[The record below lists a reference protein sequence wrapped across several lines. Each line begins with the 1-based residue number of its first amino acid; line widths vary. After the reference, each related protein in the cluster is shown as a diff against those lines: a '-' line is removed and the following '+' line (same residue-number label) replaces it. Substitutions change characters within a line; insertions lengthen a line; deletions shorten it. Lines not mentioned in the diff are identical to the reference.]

1 MHETKRKKT
10 MKKLMTAVAVA
21 LSAIALNAA
30 SVDWSF
36 SEMAMTA
43 NEPYSLNG
51 YTAYLFTADT
61 WEGAKISAALFNSA
75 VASSGL
81 TFTDLGNGM
90 VSKWETGT
98 QTWTDNA
105 AASGDYFIVI
115 SDGKKYVA
123 SDALAATAYASA
135 QEAHDAATWTI
146 LTNQTPLAQSDFKA
160 VPEPTSGLLLLL
172 GMAGLA
178 LKRKR
183 A

>member
-36 SEMAMTA
+36 SEMAMTSSS
-43 NEPYSLNG
+43 PYSLDG
-51 YTAYLFTADT
+51 YTAYLFTANT

-90 VSKWETGT
+90 VSKWETGLK
-98 QTWTDNA
+98 TWTDNA
-105 AASGDYFIVI
+105 AASGNYYIVL

-123 SDALAATAYASA
+123 SSALEATAYASE
-135 QEAHDAATWTI
+135 QESHIAASWGI
-146 LTNQTPLAQSDFKA
+146 MTNQTPLAKSDFKA

>member
-1 MHETKRKKT
+1 
-10 MKKLMTAVAVA
+10 MTAVAVA

-30 SVDWSF
+30 SVDCLF
-36 SEMAMTA
+36 TETA
-43 NEPYSLNG
+43 LNTNNPYSLTG

-61 WEGAKISAALFNSA
+61 WEGAKVSATLFNSA
-75 VASSGL
+75 IDSAALSYTEIDTAGKRW
-81 TFTDLGNGM
+81 D
-90 VSKWETGT
+90 TGS
-98 QTWTDNA
+98 QTWTDNS
-105 AASGDYFIVI
+105 AASGNYYIVL

-123 SDALAATAYASA
+123 SDALAATAYSSEL
-135 QEAHDAATWTI
+135 EAHTAAKWA
-146 LTNQTPLAQSDFKA
+146 LAPADTPLAQSDFKA

>member
-1 MHETKRKKT
+1 
-10 MKKLMTAVAVA
+10 MTAVAVA

-36 SEMAMTA
+36 SEMALNA
-43 NEPYSLNG
+43 NNPYSITG

-61 WEGAKISAALFNSA
+61 WEGAKVSATLFNSA
-75 VASSGL
+75 ADSAAL
-81 TFTDLGNGM
+81 TYTSLGNGAA
-90 VSKWETGT
+90 SQWATGT

-105 AASGDYFIVI
+105 AASGNYYIVL

-123 SDALAATAYASA
+123 SSALEATAYASE
-135 QEAHDAATWTI
+135 QESHTAASWMI
-146 LTNQTPLAQSDFKA
+146 AANQTPLAQSDFKA